1 MVLLLFVK
9 CSCTIKVFFTEK
21 KKSDLLNFGGT
32 FCSWVFVLPFLKKKC
47 NIKKNKQQKTKTYA
61 PISNATSAYKYEDKN
76 IYRTFN
82 VVDKTDDDMY

>member
-1 MVLLLFVK
+1 MSFCFALF
-9 CSCTIKVFFTEK
+9 
-21 KKSDLLNFGGT
+21 L
-32 FCSWVFVLPFLKKKC
+32 KKC
-47 NIKKNKQQKTKTYA
+47 NIKKKKQKTKTYA